1 LRIIINTLNI
11 ESVASL
17 HPIPIGERTNVRGNE
32 HPHPFPPPSEGEDE
46 GGGEKY
52 KIIPL
57 A

>member
-1 LRIIINTLNI
+1 LRTPLC
-11 ESVASL
+11 
-17 HPIPIGERTNVRGNE
+17 ERGRMSKDI

-52 KIIPL
+52 KNIPL